1 MKRAILPLLIGLWG
15 GAVMLALTANPGPD
29 IDLTLTATVG
39 AGLAGALTAPLFAK
53 EHRRWAFIAPVLVT
67 TLGASLAGVYVG
79 WPGDIPLGLAFGP
92 VMVWAHIAQNPLI
105 LLLWLAG
112 AIAVRRTACYLRNPP
127 IP

>member
-15 GAVMLALTANPGPD
+15 GATMLAMSGLNGRIP
-29 IDLTLTATVG
+29 DLTLFASIG
-39 AGLAGALTAPLFAK
+39 AAFAGLLTAPLFAK
-53 EHRRWAFIAPVLVT
+53 EHRLWAFIAPVLAT
-67 TLGASLAGVYVG
+67 TLGASLAGAYVG